1 MANLLASGAS
11 WLAGMQKQNASISVT
26 LRRRGYS
33 DVTVSATPGNTL
45 AEQVTGDGTSQR
57 FASRDYLIH
66 VTDYAFDGVASE
78 PREGDRIIDSTFG
91 DERIYEVRP
100 FAGDPCARPSDQYRN
115 RWRIHTKLIEK
126 PTPTL
131 SLNQLRAI
139 IGLAP
144 IPYSEDLSENDLR
157 NNLGIV
163 TNAA

>member
-1 MANLLASGAS
+1 M
-11 WLAGMQKQNASISVT
+11 
-26 LRRRGYS
+26 
-33 DVTVSATPGNTL
+33 
-45 AEQVTGDGTSQR
+45 
-57 FASRDYLIH
+57 
-66 VTDYAFDGVASE
+66 
-78 PREGDRIIDSTFG
+78 
-91 DERIYEVRP
+91 RP